1 MTLINDK
8 KLDNILTEIKKE
20 KKVGSIILFGSRA
33 KGVFKPNSDYDIA
46 VMIKDNDKETTKRI
60 LQFKTDKFDIIPY
73 HKIPLYVKIN
83 VLKHGIVI
91 NTKDNNLLEKE
102 TYFTIK
108 QMQDNYH
115 HYSIL
120 AKYRGSI

>member
-1 MTLINDK
+1 MILINNK
-8 KLDNILTEIKKE
+8 KLDEILTKIKEE

-33 KGVFKPNSDYDIA
+33 KGVFRSNSDYDIA
-46 VMIKDNDKETTKRI
+46 VMIKDNDKKTTERI
-60 LQFKTDKFDIIPY
+60 LQFKTEKFDIIPY

-83 VLKHGIVI
+83 VLKHGII
-91 NTKDNNLLEKE
+91 LDTQDNNLLEKE
-102 TYFTIK
+102 TYNTIK
-108 QMQDNYH
+108 QIQDNHH